1 MLDLDRLAEFVKLH
15 RDEFAAADPYPHVVI
30 DDFLAPELA
39 RQVLSEFESTHEGWA
54 HYHHYNE
61 RKQAVTDLELMG
73 PTIRELMTALQ
84 SPPFLRLME
93 ELTGL
98 EGLLADPEMQGAGM
112 HRTLPGGHLNI
123 HSDFL
128 SHPNQP
134 TWRRRINLLIYLNP
148 DWRPEWMGDLEMWD
162 PNVQSCVRSV
172 SPLFNRCVIF
182 RTMRNSLHGHPQPLA
197 CPPGEARR
205 SLALYYFQET
215 REDRELAPTVYHP
228 RPGDSL
234 LKRLVIAADDRLLG
248 FYTLLKRKFGV
259 RDGMVSRILRYF

>member
-1 MLDLDRLAEFVKLH
+1 MSQSTLDLDRLAEIAKLR
-15 RDEFAAADPYPHVVI
+15 RDDFASAEPYPHVVI
-30 DDFLAPELA
+30 DDFLPPELA
-39 RQVLSEFESTHEGWA
+39 RQVLSEFESTRAGWA

-61 RKQAVTDLELMG
+61 RYMG
-73 PTIRELMTALQ
+73 PVIRELMSSLQ

-128 SHPNQP
+128 SHPNLP
-134 TWRRRINLLIYLNP
+134 TWHRRINLLIYLNP
-148 DWRPEWMGDLEMWD
+148 GWRPEWMGDLEMWD
-162 PNVQSCVRSV
+162 RGMRRCVQSI
-172 SPLFNRCVIF
+172 SPLFNRCVVF
-182 RTMRNSLHGHPQPLA
+182 RTMKHSFHGHPQPLT

-215 REDRELAPTVYHP
+215 PEDSQLEPTIYHP
-228 RPGDSL
+228 RPGDSR